1 MTDVLQAL
9 TAARRALREADDAAA
24 CSVPSPAFADLIEA
38 ALSAVDLAIEE
49 ASPQQARR
57 AVTVP
62 PAGIPTPHPQ
72 QAR

>member
-9 TAARRALREADDAAA
+9 TAARRALREADDAAG
-24 CSVPSPAFADLIEA
+24 PSPSLALANLIEA

-49 ASPQQARR
+49 TSPQQARR